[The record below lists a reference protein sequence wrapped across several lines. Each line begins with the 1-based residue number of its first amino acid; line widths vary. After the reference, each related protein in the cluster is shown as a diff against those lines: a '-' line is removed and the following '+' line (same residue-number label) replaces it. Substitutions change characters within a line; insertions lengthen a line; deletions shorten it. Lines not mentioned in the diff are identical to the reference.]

1 MLRLRELWRYRQLIS
16 NLTIRDLK
24 LKYKRST
31 LGVAWSLLNP
41 LLMMAIYTAV
51 FSVFL
56 RAVSISNYWALL
68 LGGLLAWLFF
78 ANAVGSA
85 TVSFAHSGNLI
96 SKVYFP
102 IEALPIASVLAN
114 FVNLLISL
122 AVLIAVLFVVRTPTG
137 PSVGLSLVLL
147 PVILAA
153 QLLFTLGLSLLAASF
168 TVYFRDLEHI
178 IALGLTA
185 LFYLTPVLYPLDA
198 HALPSGAAR
207 FIPILSLN
215 PMAWFL
221 NSYHSV
227 LFYGTWPDV
236 TSFSLMLAAAV
247 VALFGGYAVFLHF
260 RPHLPEEV

>member
-1 MLRLRELWRYRQLIS
+1 MRELWRYRQLIS

-31 LGVAWSLLNP
+31 LGIAWSLLNP

-56 RAVSISNYWALL
+56 RAVNIHNYWALVL
-68 LGGLLAWLFF
+68 VGLLAWLFF
-78 ANAVGSA
+78 ANALGSA

-122 AVLIAVLFVVRTPTG
+122 AVLIAVLLVVRTPAG
-137 PSVGLSLVLL
+137 PFPGLSLALL

-153 QLLFTLGLSLLAASF
+153 QLAFTLGLSLMAASF
-168 TVYFRDLEHI
+168 TVYLRDLEHMV
-178 IALGLTA
+178 ALALTG
-185 LFYLTPVLYPLDA
+185 LFYLTPVLYPLDP
-198 HALPSGAAR
+198 HALPHGAAR

-227 LFYGTWPDV
+227 LFYGTWPDTTTFV
-236 TSFSLMLAAAV
+236 LMLAAAA
-247 VALFGGYAVFLHF
+247 VALVAGYAVFLHF